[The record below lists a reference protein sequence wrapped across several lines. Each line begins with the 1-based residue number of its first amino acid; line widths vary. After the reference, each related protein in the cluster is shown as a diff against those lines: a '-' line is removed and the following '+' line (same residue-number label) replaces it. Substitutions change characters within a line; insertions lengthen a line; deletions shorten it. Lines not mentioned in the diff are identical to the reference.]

1 MNENNDSDNG
11 ASNNG
16 DSYKELDDNN
26 DIVKC
31 ETLEDGTE
39 AFMKWMN
46 STDKKSLSSANPI
59 VLVKFTN
66 DKHTIVYD
74 IIMSKEVDVELTDGI
89 PYCNFCKSDD
99 CAHVGFAICIE
110 QLYGHRRGEKEETVD
125 TIMDNW
131 YQFW

>member
-1 MNENNDSDNG
+1 LKENNDPDNG
-11 ASNNG
+11 VSNNG
-16 DSYKELDDNN
+16 ENNKEPPDGKSDT
-26 DIVKC
+26 VKC

-59 VLVKFTN
+59 VLIKFIN

-74 IIMSKEVDVELTDGI
+74 TIMSQEVDVELTDGI
-89 PYCNFCKSDD
+89 PFCNFCKSDD

-125 TIMDNW
+125 KMMD
-131 YQFW
+131 Y

>member
-1 MNENNDSDNG
+1 LKEINDSDNS

-16 DSYKELDDNN
+16 DSYKDPPDAKN
-26 DIVKC
+26 DRVKC

-59 VLVKFTN
+59 VLIKFIN

-74 IIMSKEVDVELTDGI
+74 TIMSQEVDVELTDGI
-89 PYCNFCKSDD
+89 PFCNFCKSDD

-110 QLYGHRRGEKEETVD
+110 QLYGHRRVEKEETVD
-125 TIMDNW
+125 KMID
-131 YQFW
+131 Y

>member
-1 MNENNDSDNG
+1 LKENNDSDNG

-16 DSYKELDDNN
+16 ESYKDPHDDNN
-26 DIVKC
+26 DRVKC

-46 STDKKSLSSANPI
+46 STDKKSLSSGNPI
-59 VLVKFTN
+59 VLIKFIN

-74 IIMSKEVDVELTDGI
+74 TIMSQEVDVELTDGI
-89 PYCNFCKSDD
+89 PFCNFCKSDD
-99 CAHVGFAICIE
+99 CAHIGFAVCIE

-125 TIMDNW
+125 KMID
-131 YQFW
+131 Y

>member
-1 MNENNDSDNG
+1 LKENNDSDNG

-16 DSYKELDDNN
+16 DSYKDPHDYKN
-26 DIVKC
+26 DRVKC

-59 VLVKFTN
+59 VLIKFIN

-74 IIMSKEVDVELTDGI
+74 TIMFQEVDVELTDGI
-89 PYCNFCKSDD
+89 PFCNFCKSDD

-125 TIMDNW
+125 KMID
-131 YQFW
+131 Y

>member
-1 MNENNDSDNG
+1 MKENNDPDNG
-11 ASNNG
+11 VSNNG
-16 DSYKELDDNN
+16 ENNKEPPDGKSDT
-26 DIVKC
+26 VKC

-46 STDKKSLSSANPI
+46 STDKKSLSSTNPI
-59 VLVKFTN
+59 VLIKFIN

-74 IIMSKEVDVELTDGI
+74 TIMSQEVDVELTDGI
-89 PYCNFCKSDD
+89 PFCNFCKSDD

-125 TIMDNW
+125 KMMD
-131 YQFW
+131 Y

>member
-1 MNENNDSDNG
+1 LKKINDSDNS

-16 DSYKELDDNN
+16 DSFKEPPDDNN
-26 DIVKC
+26 DRVKC

-59 VLVKFTN
+59 VLIKFIN

-74 IIMSKEVDVELTDGI
+74 TIMSQEVDVELTDGI
-89 PYCNFCKSDD
+89 PFCNFCKSDD

-110 QLYGHRRGEKEETVD
+110 QLYGHRRGEEEQTVD
-125 TIMDNW
+125 KMID
-131 YQFW
+131 Y

>member
-1 MNENNDSDNG
+1 MENNDSDNG

-16 DSYKELDDNN
+16 DSYKDPHDDKY
-26 DIVKC
+26 DRVKC

-59 VLVKFTN
+59 VLIKFIN

-74 IIMSKEVDVELTDGI
+74 TIMSQEVDVELTDGI
-89 PYCNFCKSDD
+89 RFCNFCKSDD

-110 QLYGHRRGEKEETVD
+110 QLYGHRRGEKEETAD
-125 TIMDNW
+125 KMID
-131 YQFW
+131 Y

>member
-1 MNENNDSDNG
+1 LKENNDSDNG

-16 DSYKELDDNN
+16 DSYKEHPDDNN

-46 STDKKSLSSANPI
+46 STDKKSLYSANPI
-59 VLVKFTN
+59 VLIKFIN
-66 DKHTIVYD
+66 DKYTIVYD
-74 IIMSKEVDVELTDGI
+74 TIMSQEVDVELTDGI
-89 PYCNFCKSDD
+89 PFCNFCKSDD

-110 QLYGHRRGEKEETVD
+110 QLYGH
-125 TIMDNW
+125 
-131 YQFW
+131 

>member
-1 MNENNDSDNG
+1 MKENNDSDNG
-11 ASNNG
+11 VSNNG
-16 DSYKELDDNN
+16 ENNKEPPHGNN
-26 DIVKC
+26 ETVKC

-59 VLVKFTN
+59 VLIKFIS

-74 IIMSKEVDVELTDGI
+74 TIMSQEVDVELTNGI
-89 PYCNFCKSDD
+89 PFCNFCKSDD
-99 CAHVGFAICIE
+99 CAHVGFGICIE

-125 TIMDNW
+125 KMMD
-131 YQFW
+131 Y

>member
-11 ASNNG
+11 ASNNA
-16 DSYKELDDNN
+16 DSSKELLDDNN

-74 IIMSKEVDVELTDGI
+74 TIMSKEVDVELTDGI

-125 TIMDNW
+125 NIMDN
-131 YQFW
+131 

>member
-1 MNENNDSDNG
+1 LNENNDSDNG
-11 ASNNG
+11 VSNNG
-16 DSYKELDDNN
+16 ENNKEPPDGNN
-26 DIVKC
+26 DTVKC

-59 VLVKFTN
+59 VLIKFIN

-74 IIMSKEVDVELTDGI
+74 TIMSQEVDVELTDGI
-89 PYCNFCKSDD
+89 PFCNFCKSDD

-110 QLYGHRRGEKEETVD
+110 QLYGHRREEKEETVD
-125 TIMDNW
+125 KMMD
-131 YQFW
+131 Y

>member
-1 MNENNDSDNG
+1 LKENNDSDNG
-11 ASNNG
+11 VSNNG
-16 DSYKELDDNN
+16 ENNKEPPDGKSDT
-26 DIVKC
+26 VKC

-46 STDKKSLSSANPI
+46 STDKKSLSSTNPI
-59 VLVKFTN
+59 VLIKFIN

-74 IIMSKEVDVELTDGI
+74 TIMSQEVDVELTDGI
-89 PYCNFCKSDD
+89 PFCNFCKSDD

-125 TIMDNW
+125 KMMD
-131 YQFW
+131 Y

>member
-1 MNENNDSDNG
+1 LKENNDPDNG
-11 ASNNG
+11 VSNNG
-16 DSYKELDDNN
+16 ENNKEPPDGKSDT
-26 DIVKC
+26 VKC

-46 STDKKSLSSANPI
+46 STDKKSLSSTNPI
-59 VLVKFTN
+59 VLIKFIN

-74 IIMSKEVDVELTDGI
+74 TIMSQEVDVELTDGI
-89 PYCNFCKSDD
+89 PFCNFCKSDD

-125 TIMDNW
+125 KMMD
-131 YQFW
+131 Y

>member
-1 MNENNDSDNG
+1 MKENNDSGNG

-16 DSYKELDDNN
+16 DSYNEPPDDNN

-59 VLVKFTN
+59 VLIKFIN

-74 IIMSKEVDVELTDGI
+74 TIMCQEVDVASADGI
-89 PYCNFCKSDD
+89 PFCNFCKSDD

-125 TIMDNW
+125 KMID
-131 YQFW
+131 Y

>member
-16 DSYKELDDNN
+16 DSSKELLDDNN

-74 IIMSKEVDVELTDGI
+74 TITSKEVDVELTDGI

-125 TIMDNW
+125 NIMDN
-131 YQFW
+131 

>member
-1 MNENNDSDNG
+1 LKENNDSDNG

-16 DSYKELDDNN
+16 DSYKNPHDDKN
-26 DIVKC
+26 DRVKC

-59 VLVKFTN
+59 VLIKFIN

-74 IIMSKEVDVELTDGI
+74 TIMFQEVDVELTDGI
-89 PYCNFCKSDD
+89 PFCNFCKSDD

-125 TIMDNW
+125 KMID
-131 YQFW
+131 Y

>member
-1 MNENNDSDNG
+1 MKENNDSDNG
-11 ASNNG
+11 VSNNG
-16 DSYKELDDNN
+16 ENNKEPPHGNN
-26 DIVKC
+26 ETVKC

-59 VLVKFTN
+59 VLIKFIS

-74 IIMSKEVDVELTDGI
+74 TIMSQEVDVELTDGI
-89 PYCNFCKSDD
+89 PFCNFCKSDD

-125 TIMDNW
+125 KMMD
-131 YQFW
+131 Y

>member
-1 MNENNDSDNG
+1 MKENNDPDNG
-11 ASNNG
+11 VSNNG
-16 DSYKELDDNN
+16 ENNKEPPDGKSDT
-26 DIVKC
+26 VKC

-46 STDKKSLSSANPI
+46 STDKKSLSSTNAI
-59 VLVKFTN
+59 VLIKFIN

-74 IIMSKEVDVELTDGI
+74 TIMSQEVDVELTDGI
-89 PYCNFCKSDD
+89 PFCNFCKSDD

-125 TIMDNW
+125 KMMD
-131 YQFW
+131 Y

>member
-1 MNENNDSDNG
+1 MKENNDSDNG

-16 DSYKELDDNN
+16 DSYKDLHDDKN
-26 DIVKC
+26 DRVKC

-59 VLVKFTN
+59 VLIKFIN

-74 IIMSKEVDVELTDGI
+74 TIMSQEVDVELTDGI
-89 PYCNFCKSDD
+89 PFCNFCKSDD

-110 QLYGHRRGEKEETVD
+110 QLYGHRRGGKEETAD
-125 TIMDNW
+125 KIMD
-131 YQFW
+131 Y

>member
-1 MNENNDSDNG
+1 MKENNDSDNG
-11 ASNNG
+11 VSNNG
-16 DSYKELDDNN
+16 ENNKEPPHGNN
-26 DIVKC
+26 ETVKC

-59 VLVKFTN
+59 VLIKFIS

-74 IIMSKEVDVELTDGI
+74 TIMYQEVDVELTNGI
-89 PYCNFCKSDD
+89 PFCNFCKSDD
-99 CAHVGFAICIE
+99 CAHVGFGICIE

-125 TIMDNW
+125 KMMD
-131 YQFW
+131 Y

>member
-1 MNENNDSDNG
+1 MKENNDPDNG
-11 ASNNG
+11 VSNNG
-16 DSYKELDDNN
+16 ENNKEPPDGKSET
-26 DIVKC
+26 VKC

-46 STDKKSLSSANPI
+46 STDKKSLSSTNPI
-59 VLVKFTN
+59 VLIKFIN

-74 IIMSKEVDVELTDGI
+74 TIMSQEVDVELTDGI
-89 PYCNFCKSDD
+89 PFCNFCKSDD

-125 TIMDNW
+125 KMMD
-131 YQFW
+131 Y

>member
-1 MNENNDSDNG
+1 LKKINDSDNS

-16 DSYKELDDNN
+16 DSFKEPPDDNN
-26 DIVKC
+26 DRVKC

-59 VLVKFTN
+59 VLIKFIN

-74 IIMSKEVDVELTDGI
+74 TIMSQEVDVELTDGI
-89 PYCNFCKSDD
+89 PFCNFCKSDD

-125 TIMDNW
+125 KMID
-131 YQFW
+131 Y

>member
-1 MNENNDSDNG
+1 MKENNDSYNG

-16 DSYKELDDNN
+16 DSYKDPPDDNK
-26 DIVKC
+26 DRVKC

-59 VLVKFTN
+59 VLIKFIN

-74 IIMSKEVDVELTDGI
+74 TIMSQEVDVKLTDGI
-89 PYCNFCKSDD
+89 PFCNFCKSDD

-110 QLYGHRRGEKEETVD
+110 QLYGHRRGGKEETAD
-125 TIMDNW
+125 KMID
-131 YQFW
+131 Y

>member
-1 MNENNDSDNG
+1 MKENNDPDNG
-11 ASNNG
+11 VSNNG
-16 DSYKELDDNN
+16 ENNKEPPDGNSDT
-26 DIVKC
+26 VKC

-46 STDKKSLSSANPI
+46 STDKKSLFSTNPI
-59 VLVKFTN
+59 VLIKFIN

-74 IIMSKEVDVELTDGI
+74 TIMSQEVDVELTDGI
-89 PYCNFCKSDD
+89 PFCNFCKSDD

-125 TIMDNW
+125 KMMD
-131 YQFW
+131 Y

>member
-1 MNENNDSDNG
+1 MKENNDPDNG
-11 ASNNG
+11 VSNNG
-16 DSYKELDDNN
+16 ENNKEPPDGKSDT
-26 DIVKC
+26 VKC

-46 STDKKSLSSANPI
+46 SPDKKSLSSANPI
-59 VLVKFTN
+59 VLIKFTN

-74 IIMSKEVDVELTDGI
+74 TIMSHEVDIEVTDGI
-89 PYCNFCKSDD
+89 PFCNFCKSDD

-125 TIMDNW
+125 KMMD
-131 YQFW
+131 Y